1 MTNPITVLAP
11 IKLAKGK
18 TEADLIKASDKF
30 QEEFAGQQPGLIRR
44 ELIRKGDGEYLD
56 IIQFRSKED
65 ADAIIEKEKES
76 PACHAFFAVMDM
88 ELEKADKSY
97 TIEFYQSLATYN

>member
-1 MTNPITVLAP
+1 MIIPITVLAP

-18 TEADLIKASDKF
+18 SETDLIKASDKF
-30 QEEFAGQQPGLIRR
+30 QDEFVSKQPGFIRR

-65 ADAIIEKEKES
+65 AEKIIEKEKKS

-88 ELEKADKSY
+88 NGVDDSE
-97 TIEFYQSLATYN
+97 IVFYPSLATYS

>member
-1 MTNPITVLAP
+1 MIIPITVLAP

-18 TEADLIKASDKF
+18 SETDLIKASDKF
-30 QEEFAGQQPGLIRR
+30 QDEFVSKQPGFIRR

-65 ADAIIEKEKES
+65 AEKIIEKEKES

-88 ELEKADKSY
+88 NGVDDSE
-97 TIEFYQSLATYN
+97 IVFYPSLATYC